1 MMSFLEKVKPHLVS
15 NDPLIQETVLQALHD
30 FPNVPED
37 WTNELLKEAFKDNE
51 KLSSILIYID
61 NQNFNDEAVKVLIEN
76 IPMMDKSK
84 VHLALG
90 LLDRIE
96 PELAITYRKPL
107 EKYISKDRWKL
118 FELIVNGT
126 DEEVYTEYGKS
137 LNTLEQMEYYNY
149 EPFSKA
155 KKLAKCIVNN
165 GWITK
170 GEIDRNMK
178 EDLSEQWFSYRG
190 ILTIYMIG
198 LLRMEQYIPIL
209 ASLLDRD
216 EDILLE
222 EVSAALIQF
231 QSDEVVKAVQPY
243 LRKSESIIFATSV
256 VENIKSK
263 LAVQVLRE
271 AYHHAEDIDGQDI
284 IIEALCHQLS
294 KEALSEISEHM
305 KKESFSSLVDIEQT
319 AYSYY
324 SIIGEQHPQLDN
336 WRQAVLESEMHY
348 QNAKKQEMIQNVPVQ
363 KENKVGR
370 NDPCPCGSGK
380 KYKKCCGK

>member
-15 NDPLIQETVLQALHD
+15 NDPLIQETVLQVLHD

-37 WTNELLKEAFKDNE
+37 WTNELLKEAFIDNE

-61 NQNFNDEAVKVLIEN
+61 NQNFNEEAVKVLIEN

-96 PELAITYRKPL
+96 PELALTYRKPL

-149 EPFSKA
+149 EPISKA

-170 GEIDRNMK
+170 DEIDRNMK

-216 EDILLE
+216 EDFLLE